1 MCNCI
6 GIHIGLQEE
15 GGKRTKSR
23 RERERHSDLIS
34 IKNDAIST
42 FVLKRTTQER
52 NYKPLDY
59 FISRNV
65 RTGDEAEECEEH
77 EGQNINLIIYIYMR

>member
-1 MCNCI
+1 M
-6 GIHIGLQEE
+6 
-15 GGKRTKSR
+15 
-23 RERERHSDLIS
+23 IS
-34 IKNDAIST
+34 IKIDAIST

-65 RTGDEAEECEEH
+65 NVRTGDEAEECEEH
-77 EGQNINLIIYIYMR
+77 EGQNINLIIYIYEMNDLENQDQV